1 MLSRPAGVTGREPQ
15 PPQHFSEGTSHM
27 TVTEFVVTN
36 GGWCTLLA
44 ALLIL
49 AVILLVDLVV
59 GSMRRWD
66 PDYPIEVDRGD
77 LVTPTDVLEQ
87 RDGGAR

>member
-1 MLSRPAGVTGREPQ
+1 
-15 PPQHFSEGTSHM
+15 M
-27 TVTEFVVTN
+27 TIREFVFAN
-36 GGWCTLLA
+36 WGWCTLLA

-77 LVTPTDVLEQ
+77 IVTPLDVLE
-87 RDGGAR
+87 RREGDAR